1 MTNHE
6 HSFVQLA
13 TYNNRPFITG
23 SFESLDV
30 NNNRTEYLMNVDDEE
45 MWFEA
50 DDYPDGK
57 L

>member
-13 TYNNRPFITG
+13 KYNDRPFITG

-30 NNNRTEYLMNVDDEE
+30 NNNRTEYLIKDNGVET
-45 MWFEA
+45 WFEA
-50 DDYPDGK
+50 DDYPDAT